1 VKERALSPKQQKFVE
16 IYAACGNATEAAR
29 QAGYRKPREQ
39 GAQNLSKLAIK
50 IAVAAL
56 TERVASQRIATVEE
70 RQQFWTAVLRGEES
84 AEMKDRLKASEL
96 LGKCQG
102 DFIERVESSG
112 IQEIIV
118 RYVRE

>member
-1 VKERALSPKQQKFVE
+1 M
-16 IYAACGNATEAAR
+16 
-29 QAGYRKPREQ
+29 
-39 GAQNLSKLAIK
+39 
-50 IAVAAL
+50 AL
-56 TERVASQRIATVEE
+56 THADRDGVVAE